1 MEKPMALPLP
11 KITANLDVLIDPATL
26 QARITALA
34 AEIEKAYQGREL
46 VLLGVLKGSLPFMA
60 DLMRQIDLPCSI
72 DFLGLSSYGDKTE
85 SSGVVRITSDLS
97 KPVEGKDVLVI
108 EDIVDTGLTMGFLL
122 ENLKTR
128 KPASVRICTLLHKPA
143 RTKVQVPLDYVGFT
157 IEDKFVVG
165 YGLDYAEKFRN
176 VPWIGVVRGT

>member
-1 MEKPMALPLP
+1 MSLPLP
-11 KITANLDVLIDPATL
+11 KITGNLDVLIDPARL
-26 QARITALA
+26 QARITELA
-34 AEIEKAYQGREL
+34 AQVERDYAGRDL

-60 DLMRQIDLPCSI
+60 DLMRQVDLPCAI

-85 SSGVVRITSDLS
+85 STGVVRITSDLS
-97 KPVEGKDVLVI
+97 RPVEGKDVLVI
-108 EDIVDTGLTMGFLL
+108 EDIVDTGLTMSFLL

-128 KPASVRICTLLHKPA
+128 RPASVKICTLLHKPA
-143 RTKVQVPLDYVGFT
+143 RAKVQVPLDYVGFT

>member
-1 MEKPMALPLP
+1 MGHPSSLVV
-11 KITANLDVLIDPATL
+11 ANFAAIGQFPRLRRYVPFWSGAH
-26 QARITALA
+26 LA
-34 AEIEKAYQGREL
+34 AGRDL

-60 DLMRQIDLPCSI
+60 DLMRQVDLPCAI

-97 KPVEGKDVLVI
+97 RPVEGKDVLVI

-128 KPASVRICTLLHKPA
+128 KPASVKICTLLHKPA

-165 YGLDYAEKFRN
+165 YGLDFDGKFRN
-176 VPWIGVVRGT
+176 LPFVGVYTP